1 MSIISYINELQSIN
15 LAITKNNKENSLLRK
30 RKKVIEQQI
39 TEYLDSKD
47 QPGVKF
53 QDTALVIDKTT
64 RWSYKNKKDK
74 EEDSIKILEEY
85 GISNAKEALDQLL
98 KVRKGDE
105 TETKKIK
112 IKKIKTK
119 KE

>member
-1 MSIISYINELQSIN
+1 MSIVSNINELQSIN
-15 LAITKNNKENSLLRK
+15 VAISKNNKENSNLRK
-30 RKKVIEQQI
+30 RKKIIEQQI
-39 TEYLDSKD
+39 AEYLDSKE

-53 QDTALVIDKTT
+53 QDTAIIIDKMTK
-64 RWSYKNKKDK
+64 WSYKNKKDK

-85 GISNAKEALDQLL
+85 GVSNAKEALCELL

>member
-15 LAITKNNKENSLLRK
+15 LAVAKNNKENSNLRK
-30 RKKVIEQQI
+30 RKKVIENQI
-39 TEYLDSKD
+39 TEYLDSKE

-53 QDTALVIDKTT
+53 QDKAIVVDKTT
-64 RWSYKNKKDK
+64 KWSYKNKKDK
-74 EEDSIKILEEY
+74 EEDSIRILEEH
-85 GISNAKEALDQLL
+85 GISNAKEVLEELL

>member
-1 MSIISYINELQSIN
+1 
-15 LAITKNNKENSLLRK
+15 
-30 RKKVIEQQI
+30 V
-39 TEYLDSKD
+39 
-47 QPGVKF
+47 
-53 QDTALVIDKTT
+53 
-64 RWSYKNKKDK
+64 
-74 EEDSIKILEEY
+74 LEE
-85 GISNAKEALDQLL
+85 LL